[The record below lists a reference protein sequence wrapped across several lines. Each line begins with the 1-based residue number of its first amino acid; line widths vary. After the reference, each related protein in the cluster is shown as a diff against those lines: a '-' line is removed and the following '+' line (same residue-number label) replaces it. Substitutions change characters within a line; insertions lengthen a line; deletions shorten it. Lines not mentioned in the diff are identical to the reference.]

1 MLYGCRH
8 FSTLFLTVSQIP
20 QHTVSADQWEAR
32 LYHLLFWEKAV
43 RTKRHTQFRGCSR
56 NTEVHATRQCYGEIW
71 KQGGQRI
78 PRWDCTRVAMVFW
91 HGDTASRPKSV
102 SLLPWVDTPICLEAP
117 RTGILTQRWAA
128 SHRHTWE
135 GCFCE
140 GKINERC
147 AYVETAGSKSGWL
160 DKSCVEPTVYQTVV

>member
-1 MLYGCRH
+1 MKYSTNVNRITQPLWKSESSPMLYGCRH

-56 NTEVHATRQCYGEIW
+56 NTEVHAHATRQYYGEIW
-71 KQGGQRI
+71 KQGGQRV

-117 RTGILTQRWAA
+117 RTGAGLP
-128 SHRHTWE
+128 HTDIPE
-135 GCFCE
+135 KAVSVRG
-140 GKINERC
+140 R
-147 AYVETAGSKSGWL
+147 
-160 DKSCVEPTVYQTVV
+160 